1 MGIGQDLE
9 AVDQKLLIY
18 RGGVNIDEMEE
29 VRQEKRKG
37 EAENY
42 LRSLCDRMTEN
53 EENESYNKRQLVSQV
68 FKQVSREQ
76 TA

>member
-42 LRSLCDRMTEN
+42 LRSLCDRMTED
-53 EENESYNKRQLVSQV
+53 EENETHKKRQIVSQV

>member
-53 EENESYNKRQLVSQV
+53 EENESYKKRQLVSQV

>member
-18 RGGVNIDEMEE
+18 RGGVYIDEMEE

-37 EAENY
+37 EAEKY
-42 LRSLCDRMTEN
+42 LRSLCDRMTED
-53 EENESYNKRQLVSQV
+53 EENETHMKRQLVSQV
-68 FKQVSREQ
+68 FKQVSREK